1 MVTLAPHAPPL
12 PHLRGARRQRQVDPS
27 AARLRMAGAARH
39 SPPGHPRAGR
49 DAAGRRPARHLPRPA
64 LGRGRRRRRA
74 AARLRQP
81 APAPPGGD
89 RAGAPGRPARPLR
102 PLHRLPA
109 SLSGIRPRGAARRHR
124 PGGPAGHRGAAAR
137 PYAALRPAGGGR
149 PGPRPLP
156 RPPGPRRGR
165 PAGRRGRRLL
175 RPGAPGVPG
184 DGGAGAALRGPRL
197 LGLGRRHG
205 GADAWHSCA
214 SLWGTP
220 LRGRSVTKG
229 GRLSYESALAAA
241 RQGRLYPA
249 VILDGGRAEARRSAA
264 LELARALLCEAPAA
278 ARPCG
283 VCRHCRRIVLPGE
296 DEAAPFHPDFQ
307 VLERD
312 LKASTSVDATREMLR
327 TAQVSPYEARGQVF
341 VIASAESLTGEAANA
356 LLKNLE
362 EPHVSA
368 PRHFLLLA
376 PSRLD
381 LLPTLRS
388 RSLAVFLGAAVPVDA
403 AAVEPLARSFAAAA
417 SAYTGSGAPISLLGA
432 AAALAA
438 AGGWEDPRSGRPWAL
453 AAAAVLR
460 SLELEPGPAMTTA
473 RRARLAL
480 AEALLDS
487 PALRLRGIAAD
498 RILEGLVARHLA

>member
-1 MVTLAPHAPPL
+1 MVTLAAHAPPL
-12 PHLRGARRQRQVDPS
+12 SHLRGTRRQRQVDPS
-27 AARLRMAGAARH
+27 AARLRMAGAARR
-39 SPPGHPRAGR
+39 SPSGHPRAGR
-49 DAAGRRPARHLPRPA
+49 DAAGRRPARRLPRPA
-64 LGRGRRRRRA
+64 LGSGRRRRRA

-102 PLHRLPA
+102 PLHRLDA

-124 PGGPAGHRGAAAR
+124 PGGPPGHRGAAAR
-137 PYAALRPAGGGR
+137 SYAALRPAGGGR

-165 PAGRRGRRLL
+165 PARRRGRRLL
-175 RPGAPGVPG
+175 RPGTPGVPG
-184 DGGAGAALRGPRL
+184 DGGAGPALRGARL
-197 LGLGRRHG
+197 RGPGRRYG
-205 GADAWHSCA
+205 GADVFHPR
-214 SLWGTP
+214 TP
-220 LRGRSVTKG
+220 LRRRPGQG

-249 VILDGGRAEARRSAA
+249 VILDGGSAEAGRSAP
-264 LELARALLCEAPAA
+264 LELARALLCEAPAE
-278 ARPCG
+278 ARPPG
-283 VCRHCRRIVLPGE
+283 VCRHCRRIVWPGG
-296 DEAAPFHPDFQ
+296 DEATLFHPDFQ

-341 VIASAESLTGEAANA
+341 VVASAESLTGEAANA

-368 PRHFLLLA
+368 PRNFFLLA

-388 RSLAVFLGAAVPVDA
+388 RSLAVFLGPAEPVDPEV
-403 AAVEPLARSFAAAA
+403 VELLARAFSAAAA
-417 SAYTGSGAPISLLGA
+417 AWASSGSPVYLLSA
-432 AAALAA
+432 AAALAG
-438 AGGWEDPRSGRPWAL
+438 AGGWDDPRSGRPWAV

-460 SLELEPGPAMTTA
+460 SLPREDGTA
-473 RRARLAL
+473 ADRRARLAL
-480 AEALLDS
+480 AEALLEG
-487 PALRLRGIAAD
+487 PTLRLRGITAE
-498 RILEGLVARHLA
+498 RILEGMVARHLTA